1 MIPRLRLY
9 FRVLFSL
16 LVVVALIVSDV
27 LPVVAGGAF
36 TLEEGEGRINIYG
49 GFANASNYYDID
61 GNLRLFDSVQTR
73 FSTTTFGITA
83 DYGLTEDVELNFD
96 MPIGIYNLTSKAL
109 FPDRSI
115 VAPSYIGLG
124 VTYQITSDKLYTSV
138 GTMVKAPHGF
148 HSGIYDDP
156 EHPTFLS
163 DGYFQWTTML
173 NVGFKHDDVWVK
185 GSGGYNWRDEEPL
198 DELLYSVEVGLSRVE
213 GTGIFVGAS
222 GVVTTGDVTKPLRP
236 FYAGA
241 SGDTEER
248 SRRNGGTG
256 RFSPIDRENYFAI
269 NAGAFVDITS
279 SISLN
284 GKYVVRLFGANSLVL
299 QGGYLGI
306 GYKF

>member
-1 MIPRLRLY
+1 MHPRLFSYYRILPA
-9 FRVLFSL
+9 VLL
-16 LVVVALIVSDV
+16 LLTNV
-27 LPVVAGGAF
+27 LPLLAGGGAF
-36 TLEEGEGRINIYG
+36 TLEEGEGRANIYG
-49 GFANASNYYDID
+49 GTAAAKNYYDID
-61 GNLRLFDSVQTR
+61 GNLRLFDSVQTQ
-73 FSTTTFGITA
+73 FSATTFGITV
-83 DYGLTEDVELNFD
+83 DYGLTGALELNFD
-96 MPIGIYNLTSKAL
+96 MPVGYYQLTSKSL
-109 FPDRSI
+109 FPDRTI
-115 VAPSYIGLG
+115 VAPAYIGLG
-124 VTYQITSDKLYTSV
+124 ATYRITPDKLSTSV
-138 GTMVKAPHGF
+138 STMLKVPPGF

-185 GSGGYNWRDEEPL
+185 GSAGYNWRDEEPL
-198 DELLYSVEVGLSRVE
+198 DEILYSMEVGLSRVE
-213 GTGIFVGAS
+213 GTGIFVGAG

-241 SGDTEER
+241 SGDIEER

-256 RFSPIDRENYFAI
+256 RFSTIDRENYFAV

-284 GKYVVRLFGANSLVL
+284 GRYIVRLFGANSLLL